1 MRICICGGGSLGH
14 VIAGKIADKGEQ
26 VSILTRQPDKWNKE
40 LQVDDCAGNLFRGK
54 LACVTHKAELVIPDA
69 DIILL
74 CLPGFALQSVL
85 ELIAPYLSERTYV
98 GSSYVVPDSFLWH
111 ITFWENK
118 FHYLAFNGLLI

>member
-26 VSILTRQPDKWNKE
+26 VSILTRQPNKWNKE

-74 CLPGFALQSVL
+74 CLEVL
-85 ELIAPYLSERTYV
+85 IFKRVVNKHMLTYTSIKHKNNPLTLISISF
-98 GSSYVVPDSFLWH
+98 GVVIAFH
-111 ITFWENK
+111 IV
-118 FHYLAFNGLLI
+118 